1 MSFSCAPFAQKL
13 FLAVCFL
20 IGMICFLVG
29 TVPVSAQVVATPARD
44 AELKLNQIQVIGTHN
59 SYHLAPE
66 PALLKLI
73 GAASERA
80 AQAIDYSHAPLAK
93 QLTELGIR
101 QLELDVYADPTGKL
115 FSKPVGKT
123 LLGPTSSDPRMEF
136 DFDEVMSKPGMKI
149 LHSPG
154 FDYATTVPT
163 LVSALSQIK
172 AWSDSNPDH
181 LPILVLIE
189 LKQDV
194 TGPAGV
200 KPVPFDAE
208 LLDAVDQEIRTVIP
222 TSKMLSPDDVR
233 GNHATLREAVLETGW
248 PTLGQ
253 VRGKLLFALDNEG
266 ALMEKYLAEHPGLE
280 GRVMFASVSENHP
293 AAAWMKIN
301 DPVRDFDRIVAM
313 VQKGFLVRTRADSE
327 TKQAR
332 SNDTAQRDKAFSSGA
347 QFISTDYPA
356 ADSRFSDYS
365 VRFVNGIVAR
375 WNSVSA
381 PAAKPEW
388 EGLDLEAR

>member
-1 MSFSCAPFAQKL
+1 MLGA
-13 FLAVCFL
+13 
-20 IGMICFLVG
+20 I
-29 TVPVSAQVVATPARD
+29 PVSGQVVPSTPWD
-44 AELKLNQIQVIGTHN
+44 ADLKLNQIQVIGTHN

-66 PALLKLI
+66 PALLQMI
-73 GAASERA
+73 GVASERA
-80 AQAIDYSHAPLAK
+80 AQAIDYSHASLTK

-101 QLELDVYADPTGKL
+101 QLELDVYADPAGRL

-123 LLGPTSSDPRMEF
+123 MLGPKSSDPRMEF
-136 DFDEVMSKPGMKI
+136 DFDEAMSKPGMKI

-163 LVSALSQIK
+163 LVSALAQIK
-172 AWSDSNPDH
+172 EWSDLNPNH

-208 LLDAVDQEIRTVIP
+208 LLDAVDQEIRSVIP
-222 TSKMLSPDDVR
+222 PSSMLLPDDIR
-233 GNHATLREAVLETGW
+233 GNRATLRDAVLETGW
-248 PTLGQ
+248 PSLGQ

-266 ALMEKYLAEHPGLE
+266 PLMEKYLEEHPGLE
-280 GRVMFASVSENHP
+280 GRVMFASVSESHP

-332 SNDTAQRDKAFSSGA
+332 ANDTAQRDKAFSSGA
-347 QFISTDYPA
+347 QFISTDYPL
-356 ADSRFSDYS
+356 ADSRFSDYA
-365 VRFVNGIVAR
+365 VRFANRIVAR
-375 WNSVSA
+375 LNSVSA

>member
-1 MSFSCAPFAQKL
+1 
-13 FLAVCFL
+13 
-20 IGMICFLVG
+20 MICFLLG
-29 TVPVSAQVVATPARD
+29 AVPVSAQVAPATPWD
-44 AELKLNQIQVIGTHN
+44 ADLRLNQIQVIGTHN

-66 PALLKLI
+66 PALLQMI
-73 GAASERA
+73 GVASERA

-101 QLELDVYADPTGKL
+101 QLELDVYADPAGGL
-115 FSKPVGKT
+115 FSKPVGRTMQGSK
-123 LLGPTSSDPRMEF
+123 SSDPRMEF
-136 DFDEVMSKPGMKI
+136 DFDEAMSKPGMKI

-163 LVSALSQIK
+163 LVSALAQIK
-172 AWSDSNPDH
+172 EWSDLNPNH

-208 LLDAVDQEIRTVIP
+208 LLDAVDQEIRSVIP
-222 TSKMLSPDDVR
+222 NSKMLVPDDVR
-233 GNHATLREAVLETGW
+233 GNRATLRDAVLEAGW
-248 PTLGQ
+248 PTLGK

-266 ALMEKYLAEHPGLE
+266 SLMEKYLEEHSGLE
-280 GRVMFASVSENHP
+280 GRVMFASVSESHP

-301 DPVRDFDRIVAM
+301 DPIRDFDRIVAM

-332 SNDTAQRDKAFSSGA
+332 ANDSAQRDKAFSSGA

-356 ADSRFSDYS
+356 ADSRFSEYS
-365 VRFVNGIVAR
+365 VRFVDGIVAR